1 MTTTNF
7 SFDLQAY
14 NTIEKALAELKTKS
28 NYPYA
33 KMVGYLMCNIKLEDA
48 QRIADRISEMESEK

>member
-1 MTTTNF
+1 MTTT

-14 NTIEKALAELKTKS
+14 NLIEEAMEELKTKS

-33 KMVGYLMCNIKLEDA
+33 RMVGYLMCNVSLEDA
-48 QRIADRISEMESEK
+48 QRIAQTISEMESEK

>member
-1 MTTTNF
+1 MTTM

-14 NTIEKALAELKTKS
+14 NLIEEAMEELKTKS

-33 KMVGYLMCNIKLEDA
+33 MMVGYLMCNISLTDA
-48 QRIADRISEMESEK
+48 QRIAKLISEMEVQK

>member
-1 MTTTNF
+1 M

-14 NTIEKALAELKTKS
+14 NLIEQAMIELKTKS

-33 KMVGYLMCNIKLEDA
+33 MMVGYLMCNISLTDA
-48 QRIADRISEMESEK
+48 ERIAKLISEMEVQK

>member
-1 MTTTNF
+1 MLTT

-14 NTIEKALAELKTKS
+14 NTIEKVLVELKTKT

-33 KMVGYLMCNIKLEDA
+33 RMVGYLMCNIKLEDA
-48 QRIADRISEMESEK
+48 QRIANLISEMESEK

>member
-1 MTTTNF
+1 MTRM

-14 NTIEKALAELKTKS
+14 NLIEQAMEELKTKS

-33 KMVGYLMCNIKLEDA
+33 TMVGYLMCNISLEDA
-48 QRIADRISEMESEK
+48 QRVAKTISEMESEK

>member
-1 MTTTNF
+1 MTRM

-14 NTIEKALAELKTKS
+14 NLIEQAMEELKTKS

-33 KMVGYLMCNIKLEDA
+33 TMVGYLMCNISLTDA
-48 QRIADRISEMESEK
+48 ERIAKLISEMEVQK

>member
-1 MTTTNF
+1 MTTM

-14 NTIEKALAELKTKS
+14 NLIEQAMEELKTKS

-33 KMVGYLMCNIKLEDA
+33 TMVGYLMCSVQLEDA
-48 QRIADRISEMESEK
+48 QRIADLVSEMESEK